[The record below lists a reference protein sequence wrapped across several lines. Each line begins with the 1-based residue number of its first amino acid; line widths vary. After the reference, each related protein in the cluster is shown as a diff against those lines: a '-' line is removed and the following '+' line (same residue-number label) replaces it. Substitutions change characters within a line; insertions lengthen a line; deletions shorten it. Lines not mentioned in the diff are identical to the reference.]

1 MDLSIVIIS
10 WNTRDITRECLRS
23 VFDNLGE
30 LEVEVWLVD
39 NASDDGSADMV
50 AEEFPQVNLIRNDT
64 NRGFAAANN
73 QAIAPA
79 QGRYVLLLNSD
90 TVVLG
95 EVLSESVR
103 YMDAHAD
110 VGVMGCRV
118 LNPDRTM
125 QQTCFMLPSLLNVAL
140 LTSGLA
146 KLNAPFFGRERYR
159 GWLRD
164 TEREVGV
171 VTGCS
176 MMCRRGA
183 IEQVGPLDEMFFFC
197 GEETDWCRRFRAGG
211 WKLMFAPVG
220 EIIHIGN
227 ASGRRYDHTRDV
239 LLTAGLVG
247 YHRKHS
253 GVLGAAACWTMLY
266 AFNLSRWLAWAAR
279 CRIRPSRAAWDRAE
293 HFRKVVRDFGQVWP
307 KGAGV

>member
-1 MDLSIVIIS
+1 VDLSIVIVS

-23 VFDNLGE
+23 VFDNLGR
-30 LEVEVWLVD
+30 LDAEVWVVD
-39 NASDDGSADMV
+39 NASEDGSADMV
-50 AEEFPQVNLIRNDT
+50 AEEFPQASLIRNDT
-64 NRGFAAANN
+64 NRGFAAGNN

-95 EVLSESVR
+95 DVLTESVR

-125 QQTCFMLPSLLNVAL
+125 QETCFMLPSLLNVAL

-159 GWLRD
+159 GWRRNS
-164 TEREVGV
+164 EREVGV
-171 VTGCS
+171 VTGCY

-183 IEQVGPLDEMFFFC
+183 IEQVGPLDETFFFC

-211 WKLMFAPVG
+211 WRLMFAPVG
-220 EIIHIGN
+220 EIVHIGN
-227 ASGRRYDHTRDV
+227 ASGRRYDHKRDV

-253 GVLGAAACWTMLY
+253 GVLGAAACWAMLY
-266 AFNLSRWLAWAAR
+266 AFNVSRWLGWTILKPFAQSYKVDA
-279 CRIRPSRAAWDRAE
+279 RAE
-293 HFRKVVRDFGQVWP
+293 HFRGVVRDFGQVWP
-307 KGAGV
+307 KGPIA